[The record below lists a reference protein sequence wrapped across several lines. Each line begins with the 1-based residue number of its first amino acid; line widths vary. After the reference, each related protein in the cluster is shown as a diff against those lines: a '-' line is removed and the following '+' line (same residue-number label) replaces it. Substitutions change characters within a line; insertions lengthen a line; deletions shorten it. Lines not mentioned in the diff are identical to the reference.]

1 MLVPAST
8 NQRGMTMKAPVLLA
22 ALALVALSACEK
34 TVTTNPPPVVEPA
47 PPPAVVPGPP
57 GPSGPSGPQGEPG
70 KPGTPGPQGEPGKP
84 GGDTVIVQPQ
94 NPPPEP
100 AR

>member
-1 MLVPAST
+1 
-8 NQRGMTMKAPVLLA
+8 MKAPVLLA

-34 TVTTNPPPVVEPA
+34 TVTNNPPPAVVEPA

-57 GPSGPSGPQGEPG
+57 GPKGD
-70 KPGTPGPQGEPGKP
+70 PGTPGPQGEPGKP

-94 NPPPEP
+94 TPPPEP
-100 AR
+100 AKQ

>member
-1 MLVPAST
+1 MLEPAST

-22 ALALVALSACEK
+22 ALALLALGACEK
-34 TVTTNPPPVVEPA
+34 TVTNNPPPHVEPA

-57 GPSGPSGPQGEPG
+57 GPSGPAGEPG
-70 KPGTPGPQGEPGKP
+70 KPGPQGEPGKP

-100 AR
+100 AKQ